1 MAVEEIP
8 VDRGTKGADRAQ
20 DRGVLRVLAEIIP
33 EEMTPRINRVIPE
46 EITISVPFAAA
57 R

>member
-8 VDRGTKGADRAQ
+8 VDRGTIEVDRVR
-20 DRGVLRVLAEIIP
+20 DRGALWVQAETIP
-33 EEMTPRINRVIPE
+33 EEMTLRINRVIPE